1 MTKGVSD
8 LSKAKRVQMMN
19 EARLMRYLG
28 HPNVIRMYGI
38 GVLRQPLLIVL
49 ELASSGGLD
58 SYMRKNDG
66 RTPVE
71 LKAQFALDA
80 AAGIEFLH
88 LKHILHRDLAS
99 RNCLVHKEPGQR
111 PVAKI
116 SDFGLSRHGDL
127 YALKVTSKMPIK
139 WLAPEVLKTLTFSHK
154 TDIWSYGIVVYEIF
168 SDGKEPWPGMKNG
181 EVRKQLLDGKTFDF
195 DCAPPNLR
203 LFIREHLWH
212 QNPDKR
218 PSMAEVTG
226 WMEKF
231 AQTKKFEPRA
241 EDALHQGEEIEP
253 GSKSAYAPPPEPE
266 ARTPRTATSKG
277 PPSGRTSSA
286 CSSASISNTS
296 AYVQMPHVH
305 HHKK

>member
-38 GVLRQPLLIVL
+38 GVLRQPLLI
-49 ELASSGGLD
+49 
-58 SYMRKNDG
+58 
-66 RTPVE
+66 

-266 ARTPRTATSKG
+266 AVHPAALLWEDVFVQCLNSSYSPHSHLEGPSKWPYLIGVLFRFHLEHVGLRPNAPR
-277 PPSGRTSSA
+277 SS
-286 CSSASISNTS
+286 
-296 AYVQMPHVH
+296 P
-305 HHKK
+305 